1 MRRRSSVGKSAELV
15 IVSLLVRCTNWAL
28 MSELGITSLCPWKR
42 HLMLISYQALCV
54 VRQHRCLFDNG
65 IYWRKTLK
73 NAKKEQADM
82 VLPISP
88 KVALGNKRPMP
99 NVYDVV
105 PQVRRINRTN

>member
-1 MRRRSSVGKSAELV
+1 MNQSDSEESIENWLNNFSSKNL
-15 IVSLLVRCTNWAL
+15 
-28 MSELGITSLCPWKR
+28 KR
-42 HLMLISYQALCV
+42 HLMLIFYQALCV

-73 NAKKEQADM
+73 NAKKEQADI
-82 VLPISP
+82 VLPVSP

-105 PQVRRINRTN
+105 PQVSDVVPQVRRINKTY